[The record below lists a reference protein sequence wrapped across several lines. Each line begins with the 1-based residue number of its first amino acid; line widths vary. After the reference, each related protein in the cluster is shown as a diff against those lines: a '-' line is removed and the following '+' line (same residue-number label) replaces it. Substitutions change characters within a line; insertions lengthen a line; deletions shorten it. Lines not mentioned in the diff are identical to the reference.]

1 MNEEALATEEMM
13 RNIMSSPL
21 GLTAKFIF
29 LFGSLLLFVLM
40 ITRQKMSV
48 KDSALAM
55 IGFRPIAGRDW
66 LINVVHISAIVVP
79 LLLFLLAARNI

>member
-1 MNEEALATEEMM
+1 
-13 RNIMSSPL
+13 
-21 GLTAKFIF
+21 
-29 LFGSLLLFVLM
+29 
-40 ITRQKMSV
+40 MSV